1 MTTNEFI
8 AIHKAE
14 DVADLALRLKQ
25 YPEVDA
31 AYALV
36 QIAGWQKAV
45 QKLPELANIKGW
57 IWPKKLSMEQCSS
70 EETARIKRQII
81 GDTYTTGADLT
92 GGAGVD
98 SYYLSERAETW
109 HYVEQ
114 QEDLCTM
121 AEHNFRLVGRPI
133 RVHHCSAESF
143 AESMPDVDVAFIDPA
158 RRNVH
163 GGKVFKLEDCSPNLS
178 TLLPSLLPHCKRLL
192 IKLSPMLDISEAMR
206 QLSAAN
212 RAYIIAVRNEVK
224 ELLIFF
230 DKESKR
236 NKESEYTDNHL
247 ITAINIMRNSAESYS
262 FTEAEEAAAI
272 AQYLS
277 PIEPVEGYLYE
288 PNAAILKAG
297 AFRLMSERYAVRK
310 LGINTHLYQSDELV
324 EAFPGRIW
332 KIQAVV
338 DKTKQKLLSG
348 QQANILTRNYP
359 LKPDDIRKKLKLR
372 DGGEQYIIGARIADK
387 AVLLLAD
394 RIK

>member
-1 MTTNEFI
+1 MTTSEFI
-8 AIHKAE
+8 ALHKAE

-57 IWPKKLSMEQCSS
+57 IWPKKLSMEQCSR

-178 TLLPSLLPHCKRLL
+178 TLLPSLLQHCKRLL

-224 ELLIFF
+224 ELLILF
-230 DKESKR
+230 DKESER

-262 FTEAEEAAAI
+262 FTEAKEAAAI

-277 PIEPVEGYLYE
+277 PTEPVEGYLYE

>member
-1 MTTNEFI
+1 M
-8 AIHKAE
+8 
-14 DVADLALRLKQ
+14 
-25 YPEVDA
+25 
-31 AYALV
+31 
-36 QIAGWQKAV
+36 
-45 QKLPELANIKGW
+45 
-57 IWPKKLSMEQCSS
+57 
-70 EETARIKRQII
+70 
-81 GDTYTTGADLT
+81 
-92 GGAGVD
+92 
-98 SYYLSERAETW
+98 
-109 HYVEQ
+109 
-114 QEDLCTM
+114 
-121 AEHNFRLVGRPI
+121 
-133 RVHHCSAESF
+133 
-143 AESMPDVDVAFIDPA
+143 
-158 RRNVH
+158 
-163 GGKVFKLEDCSPNLS
+163 
-178 TLLPSLLPHCKRLL
+178 
-192 IKLSPMLDISEAMR
+192 
-206 QLSAAN
+206 
-212 RAYIIAVRNEVK
+212 K
-224 ELLIFF
+224 ELLILF

-277 PIEPVEGYLYE
+277 PTEPVEGYLYE

>member
-8 AIHKAE
+8 SIHKAE

-57 IWPKKLSMEQCSS
+57 IWPKKLSMEQCSG

-224 ELLIFF
+224 ELLILF
-230 DKESKR
+230 DKESKH

-277 PIEPVEGYLYE
+277 PTEPVEGYLYE

-332 KIQAVV
+332 KIQVVV

>member
-8 AIHKAE
+8 SIHKAE

-57 IWPKKLSMEQCSS
+57 IWPKKLSMEQCSG

-224 ELLIFF
+224 ELLILF

-277 PIEPVEGYLYE
+277 PTEPVEGYLYE

-332 KIQAVV
+332 KIQVVV